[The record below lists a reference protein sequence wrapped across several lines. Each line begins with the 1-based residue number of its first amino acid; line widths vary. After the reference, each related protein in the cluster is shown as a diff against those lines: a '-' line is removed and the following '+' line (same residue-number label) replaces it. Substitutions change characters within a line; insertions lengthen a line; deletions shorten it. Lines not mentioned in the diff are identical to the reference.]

1 MSGEVDH
8 PTINVPRAIVIARVI
23 NGMIG
28 LSTML
33 SNVFNL
39 GDLDSVWE
47 VSFLNFLIKV
57 KVS

>member
-1 MSGEVDH
+1 
-8 PTINVPRAIVIARVI
+8 
-23 NGMIG
+23 MIG

-47 VSFLNFLIKV
+47 ISYLNFLIKL